1 VSNDTKGVGD
11 MLEHTVAVT
20 IRPPR
25 EADLQSLAAIDVAFE
40 TGRILSLER
49 SGTAPELTFGL
60 RWQAAAPREE
70 SYDELTAERF
80 RMALARTDLFLLA
93 DVDGER
99 AGYLMVVLPHY
110 TDAGEITDLAVHRPL
125 RGRGVGRC
133 LVEAAT
139 AWARERE
146 LRALWVE
153 PRADNAS
160 AIEFYLSLGFRISGF
175 NDRMHSNQDDERPT
189 IFMHLETL
197 LA

>member
-1 VSNDTKGVGD
+1 MLKRAMGVTVRPASD
-11 MLEHTVAVT
+11 ADLAMLAVIDVTVA
-20 IRPPR
+20 
-25 EADLQSLAAIDVAFE
+25 

-60 RWQAAAPREE
+60 RWRAAAPGEE
-70 SYDELTAERF
+70 SYDDLTAEGF
-80 RMALARTDLFLLA
+80 RKALAKTDLFLLA

-110 TDAGEITDLAVHRPL
+110 TDAGEITDLAVHRAL
-125 RGRGVGRC
+125 RRRGVGRC

-139 AWARERE
+139 AWARERN

-175 NDRMHSNQDDERPT
+175 NDRMYSNQDDERPT
-189 IFMHLETL
+189 IFMHLDTL
-197 LA
+197 PA